1 MRIIGGNFK
10 GKKIITPSDKSTRP
24 LKDMVRESIFNI
36 IEHSKNEFV
45 NLENAKI
52 LDLFS
57 GTGSFGIECLS
68 RGAKEVIF
76 FENYSNS
83 IKVLKNNIFNLKL
96 ESKTKVYEINAYNL
110 KESNLNNEIFDVI
123 FLDPP
128 FKDKEI
134 NNLISQIKILKIA
147 NMNTL
152 IIIHRNKKSMD
163 NISEFLNVL
172 DEKNFGLSKI
182 LFSKLINVLPDC
194 LKILVNS
201 ICLNF
206 SFS

>member
-182 LFSKLINVLPDC
+182 LFSKLI
-194 LKILVNS
+194 
-201 ICLNF
+201 
-206 SFS
+206 

>member
-1 MRIIGGNFK
+1 MRIISGELK
-10 GKKIITPSDKSTRP
+10 GKKLSDPLDKSTRP

-36 IEHSKNEFV
+36 LNHSSKVSKNINNSKV
-45 NLENAKI
+45 

-83 IKVLKNNIFNLKL
+83 LKILKKNIFNSKL
-96 ESKTKVYEINAYNL
+96 EDKTKVYERNAYDLKETNL
-110 KESNLNNEIFDVI
+110 KNEIFDII

-134 NNLISQIKILKIA
+134 NILIDQIKMLKIA
-147 NMNTL
+147 NINTL
-152 IIIHRNKKSMD
+152 IIIHRNKKSVD
-163 NISEFLNVL
+163 NISKLLNIL
-172 DEKNFGLSKI
+172 DEKNYGLSKI
-182 LFSKLINVLPDC
+182 LFSKLI
-194 LKILVNS
+194 
-201 ICLNF
+201 
-206 SFS
+206 